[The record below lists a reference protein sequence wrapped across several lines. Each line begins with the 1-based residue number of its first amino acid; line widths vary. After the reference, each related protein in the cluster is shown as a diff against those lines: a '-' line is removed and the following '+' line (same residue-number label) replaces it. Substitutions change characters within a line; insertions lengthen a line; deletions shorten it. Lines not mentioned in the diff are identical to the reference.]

1 MDAGPSNPIT
11 STPLHGRGAGWETG
25 ERVKSESANSGSG
38 MPFTPLH
45 LGPALFLGMILLR
58 YIDLPTFMVAN
69 IIVDVEPFVILTLG
83 LHRAD
88 SLNLPLHG
96 LLHTFLGGTFVA
108 LFLAFV
114 MTRMSKFTASLMR
127 LIGLE
132 QRPTPRKIYAAAL
145 SGVYLH
151 ILLDSLLYT
160 DIRPFYPSSYNPF
173 LGGMAAAF
181 GVWWFCIVTGLI
193 GLALLVFRLVSARR
207 RATV

>member
-1 MDAGPSNPIT
+1 
-11 STPLHGRGAGWETG
+11 
-25 ERVKSESANSGSG
+25 

-45 LGPALFLGMILLR
+45 LGPALFLGMVLLR

-69 IIVDVEPFVILTLG
+69 VIVDVEPFAILALG

-108 LFLAFV
+108 LFLAFM
-114 MTRMSKFTASLMR
+114 MTRMNKFTASLMR

-132 QRPTPRKIYAAAL
+132 QRPSPRKIYAAAL

-151 ILLDSLLYT
+151 ILLDSWLYT

-193 GLALLVFRLVSARR
+193 GVALLIFRLVRAHR